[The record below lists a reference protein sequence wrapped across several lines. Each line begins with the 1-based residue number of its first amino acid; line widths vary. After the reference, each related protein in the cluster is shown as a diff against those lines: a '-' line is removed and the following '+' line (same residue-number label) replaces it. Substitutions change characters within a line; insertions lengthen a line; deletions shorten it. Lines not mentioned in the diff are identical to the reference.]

1 MTILYLTFQDR
12 CGPYTKTLFALFWTY
27 SDEMYICGFMR
38 HIQVKPVCDTAGAV
52 QMVQLCVWH
61 SKHTGRHLC
70 RTLQLI
76 GWEANMDYSTVKL
89 EDLYEMD

>member
-1 MTILYLTFQDR
+1 
-12 CGPYTKTLFALFWTY
+12 
-27 SDEMYICGFMR
+27 
-38 HIQVKPVCDTAGAV
+38 VKPVCDTAGAV